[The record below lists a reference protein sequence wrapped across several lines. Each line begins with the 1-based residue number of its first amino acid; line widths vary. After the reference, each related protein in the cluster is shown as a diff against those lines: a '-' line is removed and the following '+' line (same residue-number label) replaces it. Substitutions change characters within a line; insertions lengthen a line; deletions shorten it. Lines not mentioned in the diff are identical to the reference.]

1 MSSLYTGGLGVAGLF
16 AFLPG
21 RLLWRVF
28 FG

>member
-1 MSSLYTGGLGVAGLF
+1 MSGLFVGGMGVAGLF

-21 RLLWRVF
+21 RLLWYVF